1 MDSVTIQEIIM
12 GVANTSLAEWAHA
25 NSPDWLAPEARQEFV
40 DMFLL
45 AAEIYQQWDAQA
57 GEGSNML
64 DLYDIDETN
73 EGDGEAAASA

>member
-1 MDSVTIQEIIM
+1 
-12 GVANTSLAEWAHA
+12 
-25 NSPDWLAPEARQEFV
+25 
-40 DMFLL
+40 MFLL